1 MRMESVEPPSTE
13 AALLLMLAHAV
24 GSPEFYWA
32 VVAELSLLAFT
43 VLLLLA
49 PRWGWGS
56 DVPFFRL
63 VVFGAA
69 LLASLVTLIGKLLE
83 VWPGNPLFPS
93 GHTAYALTVAA
104 FLVARD
110 RRWLLVV
117 GPLAGLLALALVLA
131 LYHPPVDIAGG
142 AAVALVIF
150 AMVSGGWRAWTARR
164 LRASL
169 RT

>member
-1 MRMESVEPPSTE
+1 MPSVAPPSTDV
-13 AALLLMLAHAV
+13 APPPMLAHAV

-49 PRWGWGS
+49 PRWGWGR
-56 DVPFFRL
+56 DVPYFRL

-83 VWPGNPLFPS
+83 VWPGHPLFPS

-110 RRWLLVV
+110 RRWLRVV
-117 GPLAGLLALALVLA
+117 GPLAGLLLIALVLA
-131 LYHPPVDIAGG
+131 HYHPPVDIAGG
-142 AAVALVIF
+142 AAVALAVF
-150 AMVSGGWRAWTARR
+150 AIVSGIWRALTARR

-169 RT
+169 RS